1 MATIRAYKLAEELGI
16 DRHEFVDKAAAVGV
30 EVKSAMA
37 SLDDDQVSLLRDKL
51 GRGEGSGRRM
61 EERRVESKRGTTVLR
76 RRKRA
81 QPEPEPEPEP
91 ESVVLDAPIDGEPIG
106 AAEEEAGDALP
117 IEPQDVSVEDEPEP
131 ESLSETAE
139 SPEEVEEPEAEA
151 PPAAAESPE
160 ASSPTPERKVSVSA
174 PAEPGA
180 AAGNDRKGRQRKR
193 VREVVNLQE
202 QERFA
207 RQITGRGGAP
217 RRVAAAPSARHPV
230 NPRKKRRD
238 KLSPA
243 PVAKAASEQKRLV
256 KVEGEISVGELA
268 KLLGA
273 KAAVVQGKLM
283 ALGTMVSVNQTV
295 DIETARQVAQEFGF
309 EVQDTGF
316 KEEAFLEPEVVEAE
330 AEATPETA
338 HLTARAPVI
347 TVMGHVDHGKTSLLD
362 AIRDSKKNVADQ
374 EAGGITQHIGAYQ
387 VGSGDKRLTF
397 IDTPGHAAFTA
408 MRARGASVTDMVVL
422 VVAANDGVMPQ
433 TVEAIE
439 HAQAA
444 GCPIVVA
451 VNKMDLTEADPE
463 KVKQRLTEHGM
474 VAEDFGGDVIYCNV
488 SAKTGDGIDHL
499 LDMLALQ
506 AELLELGAD
515 PARRAKGI
523 VLDARLDKGR
533 GPVATVLVQDGTLQR
548 GDAMVVGT
556 ESGRVR
562 VMENDL
568 GERIKE
574 AGPST
579 PVQVLGL
586 SGVPAAGG
594 AFHIVESDRIAKQ
607 ITSHREDRDRARPAA
622 APRKLSLEEFFAQ
635 ADGAGPKEL
644 ALVLKSDVQGT
655 CEAVRDSLE
664 KLGTDEVKLKILS
677 SGVGAIGES
686 DVMLAAASKAIVVG
700 FHVRPDPAARRT
712 SENNG
717 VDVRTY
723 TVIMDLIDEV
733 KAAMAGL
740 LPPVRR
746 EKMQGRAEVK
756 QPFTIPKIGTI
767 AGSVVVE
774 GKVTRDAHCRLV
786 RDGVQVYEGKISS
799 LRRFKD
805 DVREVA
811 NGMECGIGIENYND
825 VKIGDE
831 VEFFEVEEVPATL

>member
-16 DRHEFVDKAAAVGV
+16 DRHEIVDKAAEVGV
-30 EVKSAMA
+30 EIKSAMA
-37 SLDDDQVSLLRDKL
+37 SLDDAQISLLREKF
-51 GRGEGSGRRM
+51 GRGSGSGRRM
-61 EERRVESKRGTTVLR
+61 EERRVEGKRGTTVLR
-76 RRKRA
+76 RRKRS
-81 QPEPEPEPEP
+81 QKNEPSVQEEPE
-91 ESVVLDAPIDGEPIG
+91 AEPIRSEES
-106 AAEEEAGDALP
+106 AAEETAAAEDAP
-117 IEPQDVSVEDEPEP
+117 
-131 ESLSETAE
+131 A
-139 SPEEVEEPEAEA
+139 AEA
-151 PPAAAESPE
+151 PPAADTEPTDVEPASSAGPVDAE
-160 ASSPTPERKVSVSA
+160 ASDDTEFESGASPAEAPASSSSTPERKSSQSA
-174 PAEPGA
+174 APDPSGA
-180 AAGNDRKGRQRKR
+180 AGSDRKGRQRKR

-207 RQITGRGGAP
+207 RQITGRGGVARRSSLAPAARPQANP
-217 RRVAAAPSARHPV
+217 RR
-230 NPRKKRRD
+230 KRRE
-238 KLSPA
+238 KLSPVA
-243 PVAKAASEQKRLV
+243 VAKAPAEQKRLV
-256 KVEGEISVGELA
+256 KVEHEISVGELA

-273 KAAVVQGKLM
+273 KAAVIQGKLM

-295 DIETARQVAQEFGF
+295 DIETARQVATEFGF

-316 KEEAFLEPEVVEAE
+316 KEEAFLEPVAEEEEVKP
-330 AEATPETA
+330 ATDGV
-338 HLTARAPVI
+338 HLQSRAPVI

-362 AIRDSKKNVADQ
+362 AIRGSQKNVADQ

-451 VNKMDLTEADPE
+451 VNKMDLSEADPE
-463 KVKQRLTEHGM
+463 KVKQRLTEHGL
-474 VAEDFGGDVIYCNV
+474 VAEDFGGDVICCNV
-488 SAKTGDGIDHL
+488 SAKTGEGIDHL

-506 AELLELGAD
+506 AELLELRAD
-515 PARRAKGI
+515 PSRRAKGI

-548 GDAMVVGT
+548 GDAIVVGVD
-556 ESGRVR
+556 SGRVR
-562 VMENDL
+562 VMENDRAD
-568 GERIKE
+568 RIKE
-574 AGPST
+574 AGPSA

-586 SGVPAAGG
+586 SGVPAAGA
-594 AFHIVESDRIAKQ
+594 AFHVVESDRIAKQ
-607 ITSHREDRDRARPAA
+607 ITAHREDRDRAKPAIS
-622 APRKLSLEEFFAQ
+622 PRKLSLEEFFAQ

-644 ALVLKSDVQGT
+644 PLVLKADVQGT

-664 KLGTDEVKLKILS
+664 KLATEEVKLKILS
-677 SGVGAIGES
+677 AGVGAIGES
-686 DVMLAAASKAIVVG
+686 DVMLATASQAIVVG
-700 FHVRPDPAARRT
+700 FHVRPDPAARRAAE
-712 SENNG
+712 SSG

-746 EKMQGRAEVK
+746 EKMLGRAEVK

-767 AGSVVVE
+767 AGSLVVE

-825 VKIGDE
+825 VKMGDE